1 MTELDIRPETQAFP
15 SRTDQPQADQPRT
28 DQLRADQL
36 RADQPRATPPRAA
49 GTESADQAC
58 TFNPNFVSRSGGL
71 PYDVV
76 AGLSSPRAADWAREV
91 LAGEARL
98 AGAGERIGLLL
109 ESAIGGNAD
118 QANRQ
123 ALLRLRRDVHNQ
135 RLPRDPEAALS
146 AVAGH
151 GTELRDTL
159 TRWLA
164 DCRELQDTVS
174 DGEEALAED
183 VAAARRHLLDLA
195 ENEVFRQG
203 LTLASPLLDARLG
216 DYAQSVESGRETK
229 KSRKQ
234 ARSLLHYVYRTACKT
249 SPFST
254 LTTVAPGRLSEET
267 DALVAGSGDLS
278 RVVGST
284 RLNVAVVPRI
294 VEALRLHPEHSLDLP
309 LELVTGWEIRSE
321 RLRYLRRRR
330 VTNRSDAGA
339 ITLDSM
345 QENVFYLAAGQL
357 LAQLIEVLTSAPGT
371 TLGQVA
377 EAMHDRLETASR
389 EDIDRFLDSV
399 VRLDLVTTPQLQ
411 VDLHS
416 DDPTRAFTAGLRAI
430 GQPWAEQIAGRL
442 DRVSDLVDQFASAS
456 ASDRRELLRATRG
469 ELEEVMT
476 SLDAPEGSV
485 PQTLIYEDT
494 APDGHEVLASR
505 TRWEQDLAP
514 ALHRVASILP
524 VFDALAPQRYLLT
537 GFFTVRFGRGGVC
550 YDLVKLVQDFHLDIF
565 DEFLKTTS
573 GPGLTDDD
581 GLPAAPPNWLDLA
594 EVDALHQGRL
604 ALIRGM
610 RRAFA
615 TVDDVHDEL
624 VLPDQ
629 FFDDIVAELPAGTGD
644 PDPRSFFAQFIGGD
658 RPGVVLNK
666 SYTGLSLMFSRFLHA
681 LAQDGQPGAG
691 LVEDLRAHLL
701 EHQPDDAVFA
711 EITGGVD
718 TTNLNLHP
726 SVTAYEIVCPGE
738 VTSRSEADR
747 IYVSDLE
754 VRHDPQTEQ
763 LVLFCPRLG
772 KRVIPV
778 YLGFLLPFALSDI
791 QRVLLLFSLNKMAQL
806 DLWSGTDAPLGEQVI
821 SSHPRVRYGDVVL
834 VRETWKANP
843 DKLPHRRDFDS
854 ASRWYLEWQRFR
866 ATHGLPRHVF
876 ATLSAG
882 GGEELEDQP
891 DQTRPETDG
900 AGMSAS
906 RGKPQ
911 YIDFTSESCLQ
922 LLDDMLRQQTA
933 RIVFNEMLP
942 GPEALWLT
950 DDHGSYVS
958 EQTFELI
965 ITEGSPS

>member
-1 MTELDIRPETQAFP
+1 MTELDVRPEMLTA
-15 SRTDQPQADQPRT
+15 QPAVRPADS
-28 DQLRADQL
+28 
-36 RADQPRATPPRAA
+36 PPRHCA
-49 GTESADQAC
+49 
-58 TFNPNFVSRSGGL
+58 FNPHFVSRAGGL

-76 AGLSSPRAADWAREV
+76 SGLGSPRARAWAEQV
-91 LAGEARL
+91 LEQEARL
-98 AGAGERIGLLL
+98 ADRGEHIGLLL
-109 ESAIGGNAD
+109 EGAIGGNAD

-123 ALLRLRRDVHNQ
+123 ALLKLRRDVHNQ
-135 RLPRDPEAALS
+135 RLPRDHDAALA
-146 AVAGH
+146 AVAVH
-151 GTELRDTL
+151 GAELQDTVGA
-159 TRWLA
+159 WLA
-164 DCRELQDTVS
+164 DCRDVH
-174 DGEEALAED
+174 DARARGEDLLAQD
-183 VAAARRHLLDLA
+183 VAAAREHLLALA
-195 ENEVFRQG
+195 DDQTFRQG
-203 LTLASPLLDARLG
+203 LTLASPMLEQRLG
-216 DYAQSVESGRETK
+216 DYAASVRSGRETK

-254 LTTVAPGRLSEET
+254 LTTVAAGRLSEGT
-267 DALVAGSGDLS
+267 DALIVGSGDLS
-278 RVVGST
+278 RVVGHT
-284 RLNVAVVPRI
+284 RLNVAVIPRI
-294 VEALRLHPEHSLDLP
+294 VEALRTHPEHSLDLP

-330 VTNRSDAGA
+330 VTNRADAGA
-339 ITLDSM
+339 VNLDTM

-357 LAQLIEVLTSAPGT
+357 LATLIEVLTDGPGT

-377 EAMHDRLETASR
+377 ETMQARLANATR
-389 EDIDRFLDSV
+389 EDIDRFLGSV

-411 VDLHS
+411 VDLHA
-416 DDPTRAFTAGLRAI
+416 DDPVGTFASGLRAI
-430 GQPWAEQIAGRL
+430 GRPWADDVAARL
-442 DRVSDLVDQFASAS
+442 DRIGGLVGSFAA
-456 ASDRRELLRATRG
+456 APPDERRDLLRTTRA
-469 ELEEVMT
+469 ELEDLMT
-476 SLDAPEGSV
+476 TLGAPDGSV

-494 APDGHEVLASR
+494 TPDGHEVLAARS
-505 TRWEQDLAP
+505 RWEQELAP
-514 ALHRVASILP
+514 AFARVASILP
-524 VFDALAPQRYLLT
+524 VFDAMLPQRYLLN

-565 DEFLKTTS
+565 DEFMKTTS
-573 GPGLTDDD
+573 GPPLTDDD
-581 GLPAAPPNWLDLA
+581 GLPGAPPNWLDLE
-594 EVDALHQGRL
+594 EVDALHRGRL

-610 RRAFA
+610 RSAFGA
-615 TVDDVHDEL
+615 LGDVHEEL
-624 VLPDQ
+624 VLTDR
-629 FFDDIVAELPAGTGD
+629 FFDEIVAELPPGSGD
-644 PDPRSFFAQFIGGD
+644 PDPRSFFAQFSGGE

-666 SYTGLSLMFSRFLHA
+666 SYTGLSLMFSRFLHC
-681 LAQDGQPGAG
+681 LARDGQPGAQ
-691 LVEDLRAHLL
+691 LVDDLRAHLL
-701 EHQPDDAVFA
+701 DHQPDGAVFA

-726 SVTAYEIVCPGE
+726 AVTAYEIVCPGE
-738 VTSRSEADR
+738 VTSRSHGDR

-754 VRHDPQTEQ
+754 VRHDPDTDE

-843 DKLPHRRDFDS
+843 AKLPHRREFDS
-854 ASRWYLEWQRFR
+854 AARWYLEWQRFR
-866 ATHGLPRHVF
+866 AEHGLPRFVF

-882 GGEELEDQP
+882 AGEESEEAP
-891 DQTRPETDG
+891 DSPEQARPEGDG
-900 AGMSAS
+900 GAMSAS

-922 LLDDMLRQQTA
+922 LLDDMLRQDTA

-942 GPEALWLT
+942 GPDALWLSGE
-950 DDHGSYVS
+950 HGSYVS

-965 ITEGSPS
+965 LTEGTSS